1 MIAPPAFDP
10 WVAALGSKP
19 SGDQINGSAKQAAQ
33 QFEALLI
40 RQFLSNAR
48 STSWLSD
55 QQESESGWREIADD
69 ALAGYLVKAGGLGL
83 TKQVESLLAQAQRS
97 RQPGADAQINQPSE
111 RVSSSRAR
119 DAAETSLN
127 ANKLT
132 SVKPFV
138 GQRGLPLSSTAGSQ

>member
-10 WVAALGSKP
+10 WVAALGSR
-19 SGDQINGSAKQAAQ
+19 SNVSQGGIDRSARQAAE

-69 ALAGYLVKAGGLGL
+69 SLAGYLVKAGGLGL
-83 TKQVESLLAQAQRS
+83 TKQVESLIAQAQRS
-97 RQPGADAQINQPSE
+97 RTSLEDSKALAVPRSQSAVDALNLSRDSAVKSMMRPGAAMMGASDI
-111 RVSSSRAR
+111 
-119 DAAETSLN
+119 
-127 ANKLT
+127 
-132 SVKPFV
+132 
-138 GQRGLPLSSTAGSQ
+138 

>member
-10 WVAALGSKP
+10 WVAALGSKV
-19 SGDQINGSAKQAAQ
+19 SVSQGGIDRSARQAAE

-69 ALAGYLVKAGGLGL
+69 SLAGYLVKAGGLGL
-83 TKQVESLLAQAQRS
+83 SKQVESLIAQAQRS
-97 RQPGADAQINQPSE
+97 R
-111 RVSSSRAR
+111 
-119 DAAETSLN
+119 TSLENSN
-127 ANKLT
+127 ALAVPRSQSAVDMLNLSRDSAVKT
-132 SVKPFV
+132 S
-138 GQRGLPLSSTAGSQ
+138 SE

>member
-1 MIAPPAFDP
+1 MIAPSAFDP

-69 ALAGYLVKAGGLGL
+69 SLAGYLAKAGGLGL
-83 TKQVESLLAQAQRS
+83 ARQIESMISQV
-97 RQPGADAQINQPSE
+97 
-111 RVSSSRAR
+111 
-119 DAAETSLN
+119 
-127 ANKLT
+127 KLKVPT
-132 SVKPFV
+132 DGFL
-138 GQRGLPLSSTAGSQ
+138 R